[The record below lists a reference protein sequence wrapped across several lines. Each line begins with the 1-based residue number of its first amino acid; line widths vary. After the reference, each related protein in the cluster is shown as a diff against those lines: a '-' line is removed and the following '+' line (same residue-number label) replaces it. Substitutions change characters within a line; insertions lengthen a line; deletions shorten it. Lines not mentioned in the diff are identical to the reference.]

1 MIERFLPERVDVTD
15 ALPVL
20 GHPPQTSLG
29 PVVRVLVWNILKA
42 RRTGF
47 VADFEALTR
56 DRDLVLLQES
66 VLNAPSDRLFA
77 DSRRFQWIMG
87 RSFREPRSGRE
98 HGVKTGAVCP
108 AIEVACWQSRHAE
121 PLSNTRKSL
130 LATRYRI
137 AGTGTGTGTD
147 AGAGSGEGTELLVL
161 NMHAIN
167 FVAAPKYLSHLAQ
180 LGRAMAV
187 HRGPLILAG
196 DFNTWNERRRSS
208 LIDVTREAGLQQA
221 PLDRRARV
229 AHLAR
234 HLDHLL
240 YRGLRLRSAI
250 SLEHIDSSDHAPIEA
265 TFEYPGS
272 G

>member
-1 MIERFLPERVDVTD
+1 MIDRFLPERVDVTD
-15 ALPVL
+15 APPVL
-20 GHPPQTSLG
+20 GHASRETLG
-29 PVVRVLVWNILKA
+29 PVVRVLVWNIFKA

-47 VADFEALTR
+47 VTDFEALTL

-87 RSFREPRSGRE
+87 RSFREPRSRRE

-108 AIEVACWQSRHAE
+108 ATEVACWQSRHAE
-121 PLSNTRKSL
+121 PVSNTRKSL

-137 AGTGTGTGTD
+137 AGAGSGTGTG
-147 AGAGSGEGTELLVL
+147 AGEGAELLVL

-208 LIDVTREAGLQQA
+208 LIDVTREAGLNQA

-240 YRGLRLRSAI
+240 YRGLRLRSAT
-250 SLEHIDSSDHAPIEA
+250 SLEHIGSSDHAPIEA
-265 TFEYPGS
+265 TFEYPGQA
-272 G
+272 